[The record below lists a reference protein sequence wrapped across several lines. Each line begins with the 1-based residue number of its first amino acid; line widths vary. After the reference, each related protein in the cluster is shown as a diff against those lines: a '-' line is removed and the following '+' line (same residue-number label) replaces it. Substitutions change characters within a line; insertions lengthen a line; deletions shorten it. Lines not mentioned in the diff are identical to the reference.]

1 MERAEAFKTLRLDPS
16 ADGHMVENA
25 YWTLVRQ
32 AQRRAEREPAAYG
45 DIEQL
50 NEAYGALTP
59 EAAPLAMRTWS
70 PRARKATSVFDAVAD
85 WFAEEALRTRAR
97 WPGRNLEIALIGG
110 GALALAFLALAAGTS
125 FWGVLVTFGL
135 VCAGIWAPWRKTSP
149 RSGQD
154 D

>member
-1 MERAEAFKTLRLDPS
+1 MERAEAFKTLRLDQS

-32 AQRRAEREPAAYG
+32 AQRRAEREPAAYA

-59 EAAPLAMRTWS
+59 EAAPLAMRKWS
-70 PRARKATSVFDAVAD
+70 PPARKATSMVDAVAD

-125 FWGVLVTFGL
+125 FWGVLLTFA
-135 VCAGIWAPWRKTSP
+135 VICAGIWAPWRKTQP
-149 RSGQD
+149 RSD
-154 D
+154 RRD